1 MRFTLVE
8 EILQADIDKIKSNK
22 HFAKSQKL
30 SKKNKEQGAENR
42 DKKYDARLMKSVE
55 QNKKALD
62 GISAN
67 VSAVKDDIAS
77 VMVNGIDSPSFQFI
91 CKLPNVAYT
100 DRDKFGYFV
109 KKLLKGELG
118 VEVPRPQTTESLVLT
133 EANAS
138 GLVVDP
144 DFGYEEGKGD
154 NPKNKDGKLKSLY
167 LNPSLWRASSNEFK
181 NILDLYSRLN
191 NQSNA
196 QKVFGNQFETVS
208 NSQEGLTTYFVEEG
222 SGNVKPFTQIKS
234 DFDKISDN
242 ERSTQA
248 RAERE
253 AKMMS
258 VDEIAKKKEI
268 PAYNMLLGLVKDY
281 HGQLSSSKY
290 ASGKKSGKYYTRAL
304 RKLGDDLKAKANGEQ
319 LDEIG
324 TRNANFLE
332 KFLTTKRYTKVSPFK
347 ILSDFENAVDE
358 AVSQEI
364 IGIPVP
370 QRQRPQQQTQAAEG

>member
-1 MRFTLVE
+1 MRFILVE
-8 EILQADIDKIKSNK
+8 EITQADIDKIKSNK

-62 GISAN
+62 GISADI
-67 VSAVKDDIAS
+67 SAVKDDIAS
-77 VMVNGIDSPSFQFI
+77 VMVNGLDSPSFQFI

-133 EANAS
+133 EADES
-138 GLVVDP
+138 GLVVAP
-144 DFGYEEGKGD
+144 DA
-154 NPKNKDGKLKSLY
+154 PHSLY
-167 LNPSLWRASSNEFK
+167 LNPSLWRVSSNEFK

-191 NQSNA
+191 STSNA
-196 QKVFGNQFETVS
+196 KEVFKGQFDSVKQ
-208 NSQEGLTTYFVEEG
+208 NEGKGFVTYFADE
-222 SGNVKPFTQIKS
+222 SGKVKPFTQIKS

-242 ERSTQA
+242 ERSAQA

-290 ASGKKSGKYYTRAL
+290 ASGKKSGKYYTVAL

-364 IGIPVP
+364 IGVPVT
-370 QRQRPQQQTQAAEG
+370 QRQRPQQQTQTAEG